1 MTTAKLFPNGQ
12 SQAIRI
18 PKEFRFENQSEVFIA
33 KEGEALII
41 YPKSSKFNILF
52 SALDQFS
59 DDFLGERNQ
68 PKQQKREEM
77 F

>member
-12 SQAIRI
+12 SEAIRI
-18 PKEFRFENQSEVFIA
+18 PKKFRFENKSEVFIA

-52 SALDQFS
+52 NALDQFS
-59 DDFLGERNQ
+59 DDFLTQRNQ
-68 PKQQKREEM
+68 PEEQKREEM

>member
-18 PKEFRFENQSEVFIA
+18 PKEFRFENQTEVFVA

-41 YPKSSKFNILF
+41 YPKSSKFNLLF
-52 SALDQFS
+52 NALEQFS
-59 DDFLGERNQ
+59 DDFLCERNQ
-68 PKQQKREEM
+68 PEEQKREGM